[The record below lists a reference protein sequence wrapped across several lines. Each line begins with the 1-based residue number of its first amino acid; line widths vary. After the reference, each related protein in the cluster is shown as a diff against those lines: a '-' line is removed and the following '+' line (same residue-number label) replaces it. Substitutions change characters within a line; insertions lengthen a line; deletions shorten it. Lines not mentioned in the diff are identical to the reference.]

1 MRIALPVVLA
11 MGLGFL
17 GWVLQRNLEPEAS
30 PRPVQG
36 PAGLIAD
43 SVKAPQ
49 LAAGRPE
56 SVAAIAQVSP
66 RPIEPADG
74 SSIAGTH
81 AAISPATAVRA
92 NCLAQ
97 ASPAKESGSLAIHRW
112 TDSHGIIH
120 FSDTAPQGAVQAH
133 RRIEVEGAPPV
144 RVEARGYDVNLP
156 EALAQRAVADA
167 LAIQRIL
174 RDSLDVEDDGVSVL
188 QIEFIASP
196 AAFAER
202 TGNTGASQAA
212 GSYSM
217 RDHTIR
223 VLMQP
228 DAELN
233 FRILRHEITHALI
246 HERVGV
252 LPTALNEGLAGFF
265 ENLRVSGMGG
275 QVIPA
280 HEMRGATALLPSGD
294 PAAALISL
302 FAHAD
307 RMFYGPGQE
316 ARYAQAFAL
325 IAQLMGSEDG
335 RSALAAVLRAQRQA
349 PCESADVVAI
359 LEAEYPG
366 GLSTLGTDWLAWM
379 RNPPDTVIAY

>member
-1 MRIALPVVLA
+1 MRIALPVLLA
-11 MGLGFL
+11 FGLGIL
-17 GWVLQRNLEPEAS
+17 VWVLQWNLEPEAA
-30 PRPVQG
+30 PLPKPVATGWIPEPASALQV
-36 PAGLIAD
+36 PAGHSA
-43 SVKAPQ
+43 SATGSK
-49 LAAGRPE
+49 R
-56 SVAAIAQVSP
+56 VSP
-66 RPIEPADG
+66 GPVETRDASP
-74 SSIAGTH
+74 IAGTH
-81 AAISPATAVRA
+81 AAISHAMAVRA

-97 ASPAKESGSLAIHRW
+97 ASPAKEPGPLAIHRW
-112 TDSHGIIH
+112 TDSRGIIH

-174 RDSLDVEDDGVSVL
+174 RDSLGVDDDGISVL
-188 QIEFIASP
+188 HIEFIASP

-202 TGNTGASQAA
+202 TGNAGASQAA

-223 VLMQP
+223 VLMQR
-228 DAELN
+228 DVEHN

-265 ENLRVSGMGG
+265 ENLRVSGMGA

-280 HEMRGATALLPSGD
+280 LEMGGATGPLPSGD
-294 PAAALISL
+294 PAAALVSL

-307 RMFYGPGQE
+307 QLFYGPGQE
-316 ARYAQAFAL
+316 ARYMQAFAL
-325 IAQLMGSEDG
+325 IAELMGGEGG
-335 RSALAAVLRAQRQA
+335 RRALAAVLRAQRQA

-366 GLSTLGTDWLAWM
+366 GLASLASDWLAWM
-379 RNPPDTVIAY
+379 RSPPDSVLAY